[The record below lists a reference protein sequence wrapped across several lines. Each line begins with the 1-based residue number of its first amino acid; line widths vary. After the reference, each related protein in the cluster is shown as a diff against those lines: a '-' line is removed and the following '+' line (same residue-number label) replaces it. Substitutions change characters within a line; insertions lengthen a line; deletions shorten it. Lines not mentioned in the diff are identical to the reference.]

1 MWKFSWM
8 LLVLL
13 VLVGCGDEF
22 TENEERA
29 LKDLV
34 KDEVVAGAEMVLIPG
49 GSFEMGNHFGEG
61 DGDELPV
68 HTVELDEFYMDVTAM
83 TNAQYE
89 VFVQH
94 TGVETAVLDEI
105 YLPSRLTINRW

>member
-1 MWKFSWM
+1 MWKCSWM

-22 TENEERA
+22 TENEEKA

-61 DGDELPV
+61 DGDEKDTP
-68 HTVELDEFYMDVTAM
+68 
-83 TNAQYE
+83 
-89 VFVQH
+89 FVKIES
-94 TGVETAVLDEI
+94 TLCFF
-105 YLPSRLTINRW
+105 